1 MPRRTILAMVCTGL
15 IALSAAMVQ
24 VTGHAGDARAEQA
37 SAAAEAPVPEAGRF
51 EGDAAAIEAGR
62 QIYGNTC
69 LFCHGPKGV
78 GARAP
83 NLTEGMFKPGRDSE
97 VPFAYEVI
105 LKGRPGTIMGG
116 FEEMLSDDEVW
127 QVIAY
132 LREEGRAQTKK

>member
-1 MPRRTILAMVCTGL
+1 MPRRTKVATLCMGV
-15 IALSAAMVQ
+15 IALGVVMLQGTAQFS
-24 VTGHAGDARAEQA
+24 GARAEEA
-37 SAAAEAPVPEAGRF
+37 PADAAAVPEAGKF

-83 NLTEGMFKPGRDSE
+83 NLVEGMFKPGRDSE

-105 LKGRPGTIMGG
+105 RKGRPGTIMGG
-116 FEEMLSDDEVW
+116 FEGMLSDDQVW

-132 LREEGRAQTKK
+132 LREEGRAKLKK